1 MSTFHFPRWTNH
13 FKLLI
18 PAGAVGGA
26 LYAVVFVWIGFSP
39 KTIAVGY
46 APEQPIPFSHALHAG
61 ELGMDCRYCHNTVE
75 EAAHAAIPPVATCLN
90 CHTNIRPDSPLL
102 EPLRKAID
110 PENPVALEWVRV
122 HDLPDY
128 AYFNHSAH
136 VRRGVSCVSCHGRID
151 QMEVVTQREP
161 LSMGWCLECHR
172 NPEPH
177 LRPLD
182 QITNLGWTPPEGDD
196 SWKDEL
202 VYSPDEIHP
211 QETCSTCHR

>member
-18 PAGAVGGA
+18 PAGAIGGV
-26 LYAVVFVWIGFSP
+26 LYAATLILFGFSP
-39 KTIAVGY
+39 KTINTGY
-46 APEQPIPFSHALHAG
+46 APKQPVPFSHALHAG
-61 ELGMDCRYCHNTVE
+61 DLGMDCRYCHNTVE
-75 EAAHAAIPPVATCLN
+75 VGAQAAIPPTATCMN
-90 CHTNIRPDSPLL
+90 CHSSIHVTSPKLAPVRESFESG
-102 EPLRKAID
+102 EP
-110 PENPVALEWVRV
+110 VEWVRV
-122 HDLPDY
+122 HDLADY

-151 QMEVVTQREP
+151 QMDVVRQEKT
-161 LSMGWCLECHR
+161 LSMGFCLECHR
-172 NPEPH
+172 EEDKTSY

-182 QITNLGWTPPEGDD
+182 EVFNLGWTPPEGDD

-202 VYSPDEIHP
+202 FYSPEEIDP

>member
-18 PAGAVGGA
+18 PLGAIGGA
-26 LYAVVFVWIGFSP
+26 LYAAVLIFFGFSP
-39 KTIAVGY
+39 KTINAGY
-46 APEQPIPFSHALHAG
+46 APKQPVPFSHAIHAG

-75 EAAHAAIPPVATCLN
+75 DAAQAAIPPTATCMN
-90 CHTNIRPDSPLL
+90 CHSSIHAKSPKLAPVR
-102 EPLRKAID
+102 ESFATGD
-110 PENPVALEWVRV
+110 PIEWVRV
-122 HDLPDY
+122 HDLADY

-151 QMEVVTQREP
+151 QMDVVKQEKS
-161 LSMGWCLECHR
+161 LSMGFCLDCHR

-182 QITNLGWTPPEGDD
+182 QVTNLGWTPPEGDD
-196 SWKDEL
+196 SWKEEL
-202 VYSPDEIHP
+202 FFSADEINP